1 MSAYRV
7 LDRPAAPSVAD
18 RCRWDRRG
26 AWALGWLAAA
36 GWAGAFPVVSALATH
51 RTWGLCAA
59 VGYVLAAAAVMW
71 LPGRR
76 ARAASV
82 VLALAGAV
90 VVPLLLLV
98 LSGAQQSEVGVIE
111 RSMTQLL
118 ATGSPYLPDPQG
130 LADYNPYLPG
140 MALLGLPRAVLGE
153 GTWATAWLGDAR
165 MWCGA
170 VFLGCLAAGRAVL
183 RTAGRGPYGFPGRGA
198 YGRPF
203 GAYGTPAGLS
213 YGSSSRVPS
222 YGLGVAALI
231 ASPVVALP
239 LCVSG
244 VDLPLTGV
252 CCLAL
257 AFAARGR
264 VLGAG
269 VSLALACSFKW
280 TAWPALPVALA
291 VLVCLYGWRAAA
303 RCLALAGA
311 GAAVLIVPS
320 ALLTPAAMV
329 EHVLAFPTGR
339 GAVPTPASSP
349 LPGHLLAGL
358 GTGGW
363 LAAVVL
369 LGAAALAVAVSLV
382 VRRPA
387 GVVAGADRLALGLT
401 AAFLLAPAGRFGY
414 LALPVVLVVWSRL
427 ASESWGRIRPGR
439 GVVPPDAQGV
449 EGYRSIGG
457 KVASATHVGGAGA
470 CAAALAGAR
479 RTPEA
484 VSAPAHSFAGPPFS
498 APSHGRRSSRRVR
511 PAAVVGSVPQAP
523 VRAAQ
528 PPRPKGN

>member
-1 MSAYRV
+1 MSTYRV
-7 LDRPAAPSVAD
+7 LDRSAALPVAD
-18 RCRWDRRG
+18 RRRWDRRG

-36 GWAGAFPVVSALATH
+36 GWAGAFPVVSALTTH

-59 VGYVLAAAAVMW
+59 VGYVLAAAAVWW

-118 ATGSPYLPDPQG
+118 ATGSPYLPDPRG

-140 MALLGLPRAVLGE
+140 MALLGLPRAVFGE
-153 GTWATAWLGDAR
+153 GTWVTALLGDAR
-165 MWCGA
+165 VWCA
-170 VFLGCLAAGRAVL
+170 VVFLGCLAAGRAVL
-183 RTAGRGPYGFPGRGA
+183 RTAGRSP
-198 YGRPF
+198 
-203 GAYGTPAGLS
+203 
-213 YGSSSRVPS
+213 
-222 YGLGVAALI
+222 YGLGMAALI

-257 AFAARGR
+257 ACAARGR

-269 VSLALACSFKW
+269 AALALACSFKW

-291 VLVCLYGWRAAA
+291 VLACLYGWRAAA
-303 RCLALAGA
+303 RCLAVAGA
-311 GAAVLIVPS
+311 GAAVLIVPG

-339 GAVPTPASSP
+339 GAVPTPAGSP

-358 GTGGW
+358 GPGGW

-369 LGAAALAVAVSLV
+369 LGAAALAVAGSLV
-382 VRRPA
+382 VRPPA

-427 ASESWGRIRPGR
+427 AAGSWGRARPGR
-439 GVVPPDAQGV
+439 GVVPPGAQGG
-449 EGYRSIGG
+449 EGYSSIGG
-457 KVASATHVGGAGA
+457 KAASATHVGGAGA

-484 VSAPAHSFAGPPFS
+484 VSAPARQ
-498 APSHGRRSSRRVR
+498 APVRRPAVLGSLPRSSCLSRVR

-523 VRAAQ
+523 VHAAQ